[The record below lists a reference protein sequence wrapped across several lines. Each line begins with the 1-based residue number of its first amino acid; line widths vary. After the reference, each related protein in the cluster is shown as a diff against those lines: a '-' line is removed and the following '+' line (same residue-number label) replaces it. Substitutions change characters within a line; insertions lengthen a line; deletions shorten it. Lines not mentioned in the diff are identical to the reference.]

1 MTRFDRISDRALDFA
16 GDVGDRIR
24 HAIPDD
30 MGNRLRG
37 ALPSRAGGLLET
49 GVALGAM
56 RTGAKAAGGF
66 ARRHPAVLAATVA
79 GAGLLWYAAQRRKK
93 QQARNGHTYEGSAR
107 RLDGEGN
114 ASREGAPHVRQAPV
128 GR

>member
-1 MTRFDRISDRALDFA
+1 PLDAAGADADRTRP
-16 GDVGDRIR
+16 
-24 HAIPDD
+24 AIPDD
-30 MGNRLRG
+30 MRNRLRG
-37 ALPSRAGGLLET
+37 ALPTRAGGLLEP

-56 RTGAKAAGGF
+56 RTGVKAAGGF
-66 ARRHPAVLAATVA
+66 ARRHPAMLAATVA

-93 QQARNGHTYEGSAR
+93 QQARNGYTFDGSAR